1 MVFCFISVISVHP
14 LNEYND
20 MKSPVFLSYFNIKYT
35 NDNLSFQKYVSTS
48 FTIDDLNCLKERIV
62 TNWEYE
68 IKLN

>member
-1 MVFCFISVISVHP
+1 
-14 LNEYND
+14 